1 MKHDEFINLSKKM
14 VVEYHNRYIHTT
26 TNRYNSIDLE
36 DVMIIEMSDNRDGI
50 WHIIMRVDIDPWM
63 DYVVEYN
70 PNIKGK
76 NKKKIHSYIIY
87 V

>member
-26 TNRYNSIDLE
+26 TNRYK
-36 DVMIIEMSDNRDGI
+36 MSDNRDGI